1 MAKDKDRRNRLNRS
15 LGGNAVTFLVIII
28 LGLFML
34 VPMIYVIGNAFKPI
48 EELYRFP
55 PTLFVQSPTTKN
67 FTNMFNLLNETTMP
81 FMRYFFNTVLQT
93 AVASVGQIVL
103 ASLCAYSLAK
113 IPFPGSNVI
122 FKIIVFSLMFSGT
135 VTSVPTYII
144 YVKLGLID
152 TYAGM
157 LLPALVSTMGFYLM
171 KQFMHTN
178 VPNELLEAARI
189 DGASELNV
197 FFTIVM
203 PLLKPAWYTLI
214 ILSIQN
220 LWGAASSH
228 TYREVFKTLPQAL
241 AQISSGGIERTG
253 VSSAA
258 TLIMLVVPIGCFVIM
273 QSKIVDTM
281 SSAGLKG

>member
-1 MAKDKDRRNRLNRS
+1 MTKDRKNRLNRS
-15 LGGNAVTFLVIII
+15 IGGNLVTFSLIVI
-28 LGLFML
+28 LGIFML
-34 VPMIYVIGNAFKPI
+34 APMIYVVGNAFKPI

-55 PTLFVQSPTTKN
+55 PTLFVQNPTTKN

-81 FMRYFFNTVLQT
+81 FMRYFFNTLLQT
-93 AVASVGQIVL
+93 TVASVGQIVM

-122 FKIIVFSLMFSGT
+122 FKIVVLSLMFSGT

-157 LLPALVSTMGFYLM
+157 LLPTLVNTMGFYLM

-189 DGASELNV
+189 DGASELNI
-197 FFTIVM
+197 FFKIVM

-220 LWGAASSH
+220 LWGANSAY
-228 TYREVFKTLPQAL
+228 TYREVFKTLPEAL

-258 TLIMLVVPIGCFVIM
+258 SLIMLVVPIGCFVIM

-281 SSAGLKG
+281 GSAGLKG

>member
-1 MAKDKDRRNRLNRS
+1 MAKNRSRHLNRS
-15 LGGNAVTFLVIII
+15 LAGNAVTFLLIAI
-28 LGLFML
+28 LGIFML
-34 VPMIYVIGNAFKPI
+34 VPMVYVIGNAFKPV

-93 AVASVGQIVL
+93 TVASVGQIIM

-113 IPFPGSNVI
+113 IPFPGSNIV

-157 LLPALVSTMGFYLM
+157 LLPTLVNTMGFYLM
-171 KQFMHTN
+171 KQFMHSN
-178 VPNELLEAARI
+178 VPNELLEAGRM
-189 DGASELNV
+189 DGASELRV
-197 FFTIVM
+197 FFSIVM
-203 PLLKPAWYTLI
+203 PLLKPAWYTLV

-220 LWGAASSH
+220 LWGASSAH
-228 TYREVFKTLPQAL
+228 TYREVFKTLPEAL
-241 AQISSGGIERTG
+241 AQISAGGIERTG
-253 VSSAA
+253 ISSAA
-258 TLIMLVVPIGCFVIM
+258 SLIMLVVPIGCFVIM

-281 SSAGLKG
+281 GSAGLKG